1 MKTTT
6 KFILSA
12 VASSFLALAAYAQAN
27 ISGKVFVAEVN
38 GAVSYVVGGK
48 VVKLEKGASL
58 AVEGAHIETAAGSS
72 LVLVYSNGTSIYI
85 DENTIVDIR
94 RFLQRPFTPGV
105 DTTALEPSASDTLAR
120 VSQGRV
126 VVSTNEL
133 ATGTSMVYQTPDSQ
147 VRIRGREVVI
157 EVQNESTNVVLVA
170 GDVTVTPVNAP
181 PGDIGQALHTG
192 ETAVITANS
201 ASTTAAA
208 SVQIV
213 QTNQDLTNALAP
225 IVASTERAQ
234 STVVFQS
241 VTTPAGSGTGTD
253 TATTVIQA
261 QAVVPAAMPVQ
272 LTVSPS
278 TLRTGS

>member
-12 VASSFLALAAYAQAN
+12 VASSFLALAAFAQAN

-38 GAVSYVVGGK
+38 GAVTYVVGGK

-58 AVEGAHIETAAGSS
+58 PVEGAHIETAAGSS

-94 RFLQRPFTPGV
+94 RFLQKPFTPGV
-105 DTTALEPSASDTLAR
+105 DTTAMEPSASDTLAR
-120 VSQGRV
+120 ITQGRV
-126 VVSTNEL
+126 IVSTNEL
-133 ATGTSMVYQTPDSQ
+133 STGTSMVYQTPDAQ
-147 VRIRGREVVI
+147 VRIRGHEVVI
-157 EVQNESTNVVLVA
+157 EVQNQSTNVVLLA

-181 PGDIGQALHTG
+181 PGDIGQSLHTG
-192 ETAVITANS
+192 ETAVITSNS

-208 SVQIV
+208 TVQIV
-213 QTNQDLTNALAP
+213 PNNLDLTNALAP
-225 IVASTERAQ
+225 KFASTERAQ

-241 VTTPAGSGTGTD
+241 ITTPAGNGSE

-261 QAVVPAAMPVQ
+261 LAVVPAAMPVQ

-278 TLRTGS
+278 TLRTGT

>member
-6 KFILSA
+6 KFILSV
-12 VASSFLALAAYAQAN
+12 VASSFLAVAAFAQAN

-38 GAVSYVVGGK
+38 GAVTYVVGGK

-58 AVEGAHIETAAGSS
+58 PVEGAHIETAAGAS

-94 RFLQRPFTPGV
+94 RFLQKPFTPGV
-105 DTTALEPSASDTLAR
+105 DTTAMEPSASDTLAR
-120 VSQGRV
+120 ITQGRV
-126 VVSTNEL
+126 IVSTNEL
-133 ATGTSMVYQTPDSQ
+133 STGTSMVYQTPDAQ
-147 VRIRGREVVI
+147 VRIRGHEVVI
-157 EVQNESTNVVLVA
+157 EVQNQSTNVVLLA
-170 GDVTVTPVNAP
+170 GDVTVTPANAA

-192 ETAVITANS
+192 ETAVLTSNA

-208 SVQIV
+208 TVQIE
-213 QTNQDLTNALAP
+213 QTNPNLTTALAP
-225 IVASTERAQ
+225 KFASTERAQ

-241 VTTPAGSGTGTD
+241 VTTPAGSSAD

-278 TLRTGS
+278 TLRTGT